1 VLNFFNAI
9 NNTDL
14 IKRSTMQLLRI
25 PFSFFLMPV
34 YWFAL
39 SFIEHVNIINAA
51 ILFFIIH
58 ILVYPS
64 SNGYN
69 SYMDRDTT
77 SIGGIEKPLQPTN
90 QLFVFTVIM
99 DALAVLLALIISPF
113 TAACIFIYI
122 MFSRLYSY
130 RKIRLKQYALIGYLI
145 VILNQG
151 GLIFFTVFHSAN
163 KDTGAVA
170 PWLGIICATL
180 LIGGFYPITQI
191 YQHKE
196 DAADNVKTISLLL
209 GKKGTFIFCAVI
221 YAIAFALLFIYFS
234 SVGKLFL
241 FGILLLFFLP
251 VLIYFTVWFLQVN
264 KDTGN
269 ADFKHTMRMNKIAST
284 CTNLA
289 FITLLILK
297 HLD

>member
-1 VLNFFNAI
+1 
-9 NNTDL
+9 
-14 IKRSTMQLLRI
+14 
-25 PFSFFLMPV
+25 MPV

-39 SFIEHVNIINAA
+39 SFIKEINIANAA
-51 ILFFIIH
+51 LLFFIIH

-99 DALAVLLALIISPF
+99 DVLAVLFALIISPL

-130 RKIRLKQYALIGYLI
+130 RKIRLKKYALVGYII

-151 GLIFFTVFHSAN
+151 GLIFFTVFNSAN
-163 KDTGAVA
+163 KNIYEVA

-196 DAADNVKTISLLL
+196 DKEDKVKTISMML
-209 GKKGTFIFCAVI
+209 GIKGTFIFCSVI
-221 YAIAFALLFIYFS
+221 YAIAFGLLFVYFNS
-234 SVGKLFL
+234 INHAQWFV
-241 FGILLLFFLP
+241 ILILFFLP
-251 VLIYFTVWFLQVN
+251 VLLYFTVWFLQVN
-264 KDTGN
+264 KDVNN
-269 ADFKHTMRMNKIAST
+269 ADFKRTMRMNKIASI

-289 FITLLILK
+289 FITLLIL
-297 HLD
+297 HQLD

>member
-1 VLNFFNAI
+1 M
-9 NNTDL
+9 
-14 IKRSTMQLLRI
+14 IKRSTIQLLRF

-34 YWFAL
+34 FWFAL
-39 SFIEHVNIINAA
+39 SFVKDIDVTKAVL
-51 ILFFIIH
+51 LFFIIH

-77 SIGGIEKPLQPTN
+77 SIGGIKKPLQPTN

-99 DALAVLLALIISPF
+99 DVLAVLLSFFISPI

-122 MFSRLYSY
+122 MCSRLYSY
-130 RKIRLKQYALIGYLI
+130 RKIRLKQYPVLGYLI

-151 GLIFFTVFHSAN
+151 GLIFYTVFSAAN
-163 KDTGAVA
+163 KNISEHA
-170 PWLGIICATL
+170 PLIGIVCATL

-196 DAADNVKTISLLL
+196 DAADKVRTISMML

-221 YAIAFALLFIYFS
+221 YAIAFALLFQYFVS
-234 SVGKLFL
+234 IHKIFL
-241 FGILLLFFLP
+241 FGILLIFFLP
-251 VLIYFTVWFLQVN
+251 VLIYFTVWFFRVIKN
-264 KDTGN
+264 AGY
-269 ADFKHTMRMNKIAST
+269 ADFKHTMRMNKIASV
-284 CTNLA
+284 CTNLS
-289 FITLLILK
+289 FITLLILNQ
-297 HLD
+297 L